1 MTLRH
6 RLWSLLAMALVLLS
20 IGVVS
25 SAGAAELTRQASASG
40 AAASYTYDGPRQH
53 ARTAI
58 TPRDAPR
65 RGSDPPVMA
74 RLMPRKQLTSGFAAE
89 DVGAGSLRFSQTTAS
104 STFRNGPLAGRSIGE
119 VASGLRS
126 GAIKPGGLPVDVINR
141 GGNLLSLNTRSTLAL
156 MRGGVD
162 PADWVLND
170 VTGDAFLE
178 NVLTQRLA
186 SNGLTDAGTDVL
198 RITGARPWASWLG

>member
-1 MTLRH
+1 MTTTPAAARSAPVW
-6 RLWSLLAMALVLLS
+6 RVVLLAALAAVAALLLPAAPAS
-20 IGVVS
+20 AASVPAAGNGVGAITTETIFTVGVHES
-25 SAGAAELTRQASASG
+25 VSAGGHRVRGPSQLQLVSG
-40 AAASYTYDGPRQH
+40 H
-53 ARTAI
+53 C
-58 TPRDAPR
+58 
-65 RGSDPPVMA
+65 V
-74 RLMPRKQLTSGFAAE
+74 AAE

-104 STFRNGPLAGRSIGE
+104 STFRNGPLAGRSIGD

-126 GAIKPGGLPVDVINR
+126 GAIKPGELPVDVINR

-186 SNGLTDAGTDVL
+186 SNLAL
-198 RITGARPWASWLG
+198 SRRR